1 MVDDLLAHLVIFIL
15 IVRKTY
21 PANEVASKE
30 EEEDY
35 PEGEEDFAVEY
46 VPAVGKVGYRQEL

>member
-1 MVDDLLAHLVIFIL
+1 MVDDFLAHLVIFIFV
-15 IVRKTY
+15 VRETD

-46 VPAVGKVGYRQEL
+46 VPAVGKVGY